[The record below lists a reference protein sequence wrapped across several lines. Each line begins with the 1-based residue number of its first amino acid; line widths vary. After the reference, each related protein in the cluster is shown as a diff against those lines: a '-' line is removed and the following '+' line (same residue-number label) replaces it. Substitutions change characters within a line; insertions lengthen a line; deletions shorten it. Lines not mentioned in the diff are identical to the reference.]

1 MQIGSNWK
9 YKHIQLYK
17 SVSVTSLRYVI
28 SPIVTKV
35 SILSNLLIS
44 GCELKDNHYISF
56 ILLFKANFYRYIGI
70 SVIFKSQHGF
80 SIVGAGYIFYP
91 V

>member
-1 MQIGSNWK
+1 MLTGS
-9 YKHIQLYK
+9 IPL
-17 SVSVTSLRYVI
+17 VV

-35 SILSNLLIS
+35 SVLSNLRIS
-44 GCELKDNHYISF
+44 VCELKDNHYISF
-56 ILLFKANFYRYIGI
+56 ILLFKTNFYRYIGI

-80 SIVGAGYIFYP
+80 SIAGAGYTFYP

>member
-1 MQIGSNWK
+1 MAVI
-9 YKHIQLYK
+9 H
-17 SVSVTSLRYVI
+17 VI

-35 SILSNLLIS
+35 SVLSNLRIS

-56 ILLFKANFYRYIGI
+56 ILFFTITFYCYIGI

-80 SIVGAGYIFYP
+80 SIAGAGYTFYP